1 MATACTLSAGEA
13 LKATEQAIRL
23 YCDMIDTDRAF
34 LNGLTNIKLPVGF
47 TRGSFDVKQAGKYG
61 FKIPTLP
68 MLSDLSCQLD
78 WYYKDADQLEM
89 HNRGKCQNDFFQD
102 VWIYARRNLA
112 DSTKDIILIPN
123 HVDNPDGGFSV
134 MSFDLPAKGIDDKFT
149 VDFSMTNSITCIT
162 AYIHLFDA
170 ATPIYTFTSG
180 TPDTITRTSGSF
192 VTDGVV
198 AGQKV
203 FIDNLGATGDNYRK
217 IGTVAAGGV
226 AALVLTLDEAGY
238 LTTDAVGSADTVL
251 RIGNE
256 M

>member
-1 MATACTLSAGEA
+1 MTTCVLSAGEA
-13 LKATEQAIRL
+13 LKATEMAVRL
-23 YCDMIDTDRAF
+23 YCDMVDADREF
-34 LNGLTNIKLPVGF
+34 LNGLTNVKLPSGF
-47 TRGSFDVKQAGKYG
+47 TRGSFDVKQAGKFG

-78 WYYKDADQLEM
+78 WYYKDVDQLEM
-89 HNRGKCQNDFFQD
+89 YNRGKCQADFFQD

-123 HVDNPDGGFSV
+123 HKDNPNGGFSV
-134 MSFDLPAKGIDDKFT
+134 MSFELPAKGIDDKYT

-170 ATPIYTFTSG
+170 AVPIYKFTAS
-180 TPDTITRTSGSF
+180 PDTITRSSGSF
-192 VTDGVV
+192 VTDGVL

-203 FIDNLGATGDNYRK
+203 FIDNLTASGANYRK

-226 AALVLTLDEAGY
+226 AALVLTLEEVGY

-251 RIGNE
+251 RIGNQ